1 MSGPPALSR
10 PPDGAH
16 DRAMFDRIIVGFDGS
31 PTSRRAVDW
40 AAREAAARRASL
52 DIVTGIDQ
60 PWVGADADLTTSATR
75 AATGTTDDDLAV
87 ERARIA
93 ADHPDLTVRCVTE
106 RGSAVHVLRHLGR
119 TADLIV
125 IGAVGRTPESPRHL
139 GATAR
144 ALARRT
150 SVPLLVVPTAAP
162 LGPIWRVIGGLD
174 GSPRDVEVIEAATYE
189 ANLFGAEIVMVH
201 SRQSD
206 EPEEHAAR
214 IVDIAA
220 RVARGHTQ
228 QAVSAHL
235 ATAPPSAAILE
246 RADGRT
252 IAVVGQHHTLALSC
266 ALLGS
271 SAVDLVRAAAIPV
284 LIIPTV
290 THSAP

>member
-1 MSGPPALSR
+1 
-10 PPDGAH
+10 
-16 DRAMFDRIIVGFDGS
+16 MFDRIIVGFDGS

-40 AAREAAARRASL
+40 AAQEAAVRRAAL
-52 DIVTGIDQ
+52 DIVTGIDR
-60 PWVGADADLTTSATR
+60 PWVGADADLTTASTR
-75 AATGTTDDDLAV
+75 AATGTTDDDLAA

-106 RGSAVHVLRHLGR
+106 RGSAAHVLRRLGR

-125 IGAVGRTPESPRHL
+125 VGAVGRTPESPRHL

-150 SVPLLVVPTAAP
+150 PVPLLVVPTAAP
-162 LGPIWRVIGGLD
+162 QAPVWRVVAGLD

-201 SRQSD
+201 SHGDD
-206 EPEEHAAR
+206 EPDDHAAR

-228 QAVSAHL
+228 QGVSAHL

-252 IAVVGQHHTLALSC
+252 MAVVGQHHTLALTC

-271 SAVDLVRAAAIPV
+271 SAVDLVRAAAVPV
-284 LIIPTV
+284 LVIPTV